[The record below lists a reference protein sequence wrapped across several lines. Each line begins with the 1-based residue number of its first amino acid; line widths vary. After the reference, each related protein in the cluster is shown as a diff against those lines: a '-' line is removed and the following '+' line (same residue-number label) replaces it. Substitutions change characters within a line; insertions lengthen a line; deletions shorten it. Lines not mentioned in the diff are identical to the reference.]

1 MTEITG
7 NIRSPFWPHPKGPAH
22 VIDPVAFVLALL
34 GAPLVVTL
42 ATFWAFI
49 PIFAL
54 IFGAPAYLI
63 CGTPALLWYLRRYEA
78 RPLAIGGLAVMV
90 NTATLPIL
98 LWTDILP
105 GRQDVND
112 MLIMFGGF
120 GGVFAFLWGLAF
132 GWLYPNFRRGFFAPT
147 TPNAIPEQKGD

>member
-7 NIRSPFWPHPKGPAH
+7 SFRSPLWPIVKGPGH

-34 GAPLVVTL
+34 GAPLVVTVAL
-42 ATFWAFI
+42 CWAVI

-54 IFGAPAYLI
+54 AFGAPAYLI
-63 CGTPALLWYLRRYEA
+63 CGTPTLLWYLRRFEA
-78 RPLAIGGLAVMV
+78 KPIAVGVFAVAV

-98 LWTDILP
+98 LWSDVLP
-105 GRQDVND
+105 GRQDAGQI
-112 MLIMFGGF
+112 LAMFGGF

-132 GWLYPNFRRGFFAPT
+132 GWLYPRFRRGFFAPII
-147 TPNAIPEQKGD
+147 PNEIPEQKGD